1 MDPGVAPWYAELA
14 STDGLDVCK
23 GDVLFVVLVVEDLV
37 VLRNYVF
44 FSTSFPVKLGEN
56 QISGIHG
63 DFRRC
68 VVKQQKSF
76 PPVPLTTQI
85 EYQ

>member
-23 GDVLFVVLVVEDLV
+23 GGVLFVVLVVEDLV

-44 FSTSFPVKLGEN
+44 FSTSFPLKLVLE
-56 QISGIHG
+56 IP
-63 DFRRC
+63 RPRTW
-68 VVKQQKSF
+68 
-76 PPVPLTTQI
+76 LTYPYGSI
-85 EYQ
+85 LKYIVLKRKVNEREC